1 MQDGLVEHNKQEVA
15 GRFILESITLQE
27 AACVMT
33 NLDAKKISRLVSRKD
48 PVPDDIKQASLKS
61 TIVSGVKKYFRDE
74 VVSDLNPYTQ
84 DDTLQKIMNVIDQD
98 VQIADKLKDKFK
110 NIYCSDNVAEFL
122 SETFLYCLL
131 NIPWWRSHPIHENR
145 ATESICTEPCNPLLR
160 ATKSI
165 KRATSNYE
173 MTLIFII

>member
-1 MQDGLVEHNKQEVA
+1 MYKVEFTESAVKQLKKLDKQTVRVIKNWVIKNLVNTPDPRLHGKALKGNLKGIWRYRVGDYRLFA
-15 GRFILESITLQE
+15 SIE
-27 AACVMT
+27 E
-33 NLDAKKISRLVSRKD
+33 
-48 PVPDDIKQASLKS
+48 DII
-61 TIVSGVKKYFRDE
+61 TIRIFEIGHR
-74 VVSDLNPYTQ
+74 
-84 DDTLQKIMNVIDQD
+84 M
-98 VQIADKLKDKFK
+98 
-110 NIYCSDNVAEFL
+110 
-122 SETFLYCLL
+122 

>member
-1 MQDGLVEHNKQEVA
+1 MV
-15 GRFILESITLQE
+15 
-27 AACVMT
+27 
-33 NLDAKKISRLVSRKD
+33 LD
-48 PVPDDIKQASLKS
+48 
-61 TIVSGVKKYFRDE
+61 
-74 VVSDLNPYTQ
+74 
-84 DDTLQKIMNVIDQD
+84 D
-98 VQIADKLKDKFK
+98 VLF
-110 NIYCSDNVAEFL
+110 F
-122 SETFLYCLL
+122 TL